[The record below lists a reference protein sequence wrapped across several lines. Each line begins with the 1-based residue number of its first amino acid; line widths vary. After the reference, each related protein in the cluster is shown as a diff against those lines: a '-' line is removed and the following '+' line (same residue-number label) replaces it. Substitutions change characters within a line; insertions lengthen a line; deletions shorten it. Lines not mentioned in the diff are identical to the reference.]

1 MLVLSRKSQQSIDFP
16 TLGISV
22 QILKVAGH
30 TVRIGID
37 APREVPVLRNEAQA
51 FEETFERA
59 AKLQAEQE
67 GDRAVRHAIRGRLH
81 NAALSLHLA
90 EEQLKRGLT
99 ERAEDV
105 IQNALEQLSLI
116 EVDLAPPAPTEKEA
130 RQKIRTL
137 LVEDNAHESAL
148 LESYLRLNG
157 LDVAN
162 ANDGLEALEYLKR
175 HELPDA
181 MLLDMRMPRCDGPTT
196 VAAIRANPSYGRMK
210 IFAVSGA
217 TQTEANLPVGPKG
230 VDAWFAKPFN
240 PAKLVEALSQA
251 VN

>member
-16 TLGISV
+16 TLGVSV
-22 QILKVAGH
+22 QILKVAGQ
-30 TVRIGID
+30 TVRVGVE
-37 APREVPVLRNEAQA
+37 APREVPVLRSETAV
-51 FEETFERA
+51 FEETLERV
-59 AKLQAEQE
+59 AKAQCEREA
-67 GDRAVRHAIRGRLH
+67 DRALRHAVRGRLH
-81 NAALSLHLA
+81 NAAMSLHLA

-99 ERAEDV
+99 EKAENV

-116 EVDLAPPAPTEKEA
+116 EVDLAPPQPAEKEA

-137 LVEDNAHESAL
+137 LVEDNPHESAL

-157 LDVAN
+157 LDVVN
-162 ANDGLEALEYLKR
+162 AYDGLEALDYLKS

-196 VAAIRANPSYGRMK
+196 VAAIRANPSYQRMK
-210 IFAVSGA
+210 IFAVSGT
-217 TQTEANLPVGPKG
+217 TQKEANLPSGPKG
-230 VDAWFAKPFN
+230 VDGWFAKPFN